1 MSVTIGRLASTYHL
15 APGDRGSRERLDRI
29 AAGELPQALAVVL
42 AGGAVQGGELVA
54 VRRLRAVARVRLSL
68 ADSAV
73 AAAWGTAVGDALRAA
88 LDRGGPD
95 VVRYRSRVAAVLDL
109 LHRVARDDFDRVWAW
124 RQFDL
129 WQGSVWATRD
139 DGRREALRLLT
150 AEPERLLALLG
161 AAARDSWFARWAAR
175 LPVEGWQDLA
185 MVALGALRAAPVSAL
200 LARGEWSAR
209 RATPA
214 AGAVMDRAAGLAAS
228 SPLAPIGLRMAEPAA
243 RTLLAL
249 LAVGAAEP
257 GLARSTRIAEL
268 AVAVAATWSDEAR
281 ARRASRAGSL
291 PPGSL
296 PPGASAPASGEGA
309 PGRAAGAA
317 ITPSEPEPLDLPPPA
332 RTAFGGLL
340 FLLHVVW
347 ELELA
352 DEIAAAMEGSAV
364 APAALRQRAFRW
376 LLHGLGCTLVPA
388 QEDDPAVLAFAGL
401 PPDAVP
407 PSRDEPPP
415 SEAEQ
420 DWLHRMAERIAVRVA
435 ERLDRLDEPPG
446 PVLDAVVTRPAE
458 VVAEPGLL
466 EIRLPLASVDPAVR
480 RAGLDL
486 DPGWVPWLGVWVR
499 FVHV

>member
-1 MSVTIGRLASTYHL
+1 MTVTIGRLASTYHL
-15 APGDRGSRERLDRI
+15 APGDRDGRARLDRI
-29 AAGELPQALAVVL
+29 ASTELPEALAVVL
-42 AGGAVQGGELVA
+42 PGGAQAGELVA

-73 AAAWGTAVGDALRAA
+73 AAAWGSAVADALRAA

-95 VVRYRSRVAAVLDL
+95 VVRYRSRLAAVMDL
-109 LHRVARDDFDRVWAW
+109 LHRVARDDFERVWAW

-175 LPVEGWQDLA
+175 LPVESWQELA
-185 MVALGALRAAPVSAL
+185 MVALGALGALPVSAL
-200 LARGEWSAR
+200 LARAEWTPR
-209 RATPA
+209 LATPA
-214 AGAVMDRAAGLAAS
+214 APPVLDRAAALAAR
-228 SPLAPIGLRMAEPAA
+228 SPLAPVGLRMTEPAA

-249 LAVGAAEP
+249 LAVAAAEA
-257 GLARSTRIAEL
+257 GLARSPRIAEL
-268 AVAVAATWSDEAR
+268 AAAVAAIWAEEAR
-281 ARRASRAGSL
+281 ARREGRAGPRVAGTVPSVSRES
-291 PPGSL
+291 PAGREA
-296 PPGASAPASGEGA
+296 GASLAPPDPA
-309 PGRAAGAA
+309 PL
-317 ITPSEPEPLDLPPPA
+317 EPVPPA

-352 DEIAAAMEGSAV
+352 AEIATALDGTAA

-376 LLHGLGCTLVPA
+376 VLHGLACTLVPA
-388 QEDDPAVLAFAGL
+388 RDDDPAVLAFAGL

-415 SEAEQ
+415 VEAEQ

-446 PVLDAVVTRPAE
+446 PVLEAVVTRPAE

-466 EIRLPLASVDPAVR
+466 EIRLPLGSVDPAVR